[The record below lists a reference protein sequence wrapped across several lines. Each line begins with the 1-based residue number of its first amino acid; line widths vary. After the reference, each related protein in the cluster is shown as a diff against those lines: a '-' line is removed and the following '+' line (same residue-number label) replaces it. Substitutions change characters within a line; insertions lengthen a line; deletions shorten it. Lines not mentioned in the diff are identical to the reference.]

1 MSNKTILITG
11 ATSGI
16 GLATANIFAEN
27 NWNIIITGRREN
39 LLQEVKNNIKTK
51 YNIDVEYLCFD
62 ITDKS
67 EVIKNTA
74 LFKEKNIDVLV
85 NNAGLALGLDPIDE
99 GSFDDWDIMIDTNIK
114 GLLYISKIIATQM
127 KKIGSGHI
135 INLSS
140 SAGKEVYPNGGVYC
154 ATKHAVEAITKAM
167 RMDLFKYGIKVSS
180 VSPGMVETSFSTVR
194 FKGDTNRAKK
204 VYEGIDTLKANDIAE
219 TIYFI
224 ATRPK
229 HVNIQDVLMFSSDQA
244 SATLVNRK

>member
-1 MSNKTILITG
+1 MPNKTILITG

-62 ITDKS
+62 ITNKA
-67 EVIKNTA
+67 ELIENLA
-74 LFKEKNIDVLV
+74 LIKEKNVDVLV
-85 NNAGLALGLDPIDE
+85 NNAGLALGLEPIDE

-114 GLLYISKIIATQM
+114 GLLYISKIIATKM
-127 KKIGSGHI
+127 KKNGSGHI

-154 ATKHAVEAITKAM
+154 ATKHAVDAITKAM
-167 RMDLFKYGIKVSS
+167 RMDLFKYGIKVSA
-180 VSPGMVETSFSTVR
+180 VSPGMVETSFSEVR
-194 FKGDTNRAKK
+194 FKGDTHRAKK
-204 VYEGIDTLKANDIAE
+204 VYEGIDVLKANDIAE